1 MVPIGRKGARGRYSG
16 AGLRKRRTP
25 SPPDARRN
33 AYTCDDRAAAHAQ
46 SIVSRLT
53 LGKRLTCQ
61 PRGKSYSRI
70 VARCTLPDGRSL
82 SCAVIA
88 AGAAVRWDRY
98 WRQYGMGECR

>member
-1 MVPIGRKGARGRYSG
+1 M
-16 AGLRKRRTP
+16 
-25 SPPDARRN
+25 
-33 AYTCDDRAAAHAQ
+33 
-46 SIVSRLT
+46 SRLT

-61 PRGKSYSRI
+61 PQGKSYSRI

-88 AGAAVRWDRY
+88 AGAAGAAVRWDWY